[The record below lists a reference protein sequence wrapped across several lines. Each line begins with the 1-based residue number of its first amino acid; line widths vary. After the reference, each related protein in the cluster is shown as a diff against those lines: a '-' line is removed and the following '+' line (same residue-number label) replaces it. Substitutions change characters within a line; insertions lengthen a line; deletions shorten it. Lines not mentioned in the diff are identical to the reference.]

1 MTVLSESSP
10 HIYPSGAK
18 RRKWLCVC
26 ECGNTINVL
35 DNNLKS
41 GDTKSCG
48 CHQIE
53 CSTKHGLCDHP
64 LYQIWI
70 SMINRCHNPNNKDY
84 SSYGGRGIY
93 VCDVWRNDINKFIE
107 DVGDR
112 PDGYQLD
119 RINNDGGYHKDNV
132 RWISSKENNRNR
144 RSNKLISHDD
154 KTMTMI
160 EWSEH
165 LNMDYQKLKILI
177 NQGYALDE
185 IINLLR
191 SSYIL
196 L

>member
-1 MTVLSESSP
+1 
-10 HIYPSGAK
+10 
-18 RRKWLCVC
+18 
-26 ECGNTINVL
+26 
-35 DNNLKS
+35 
-41 GDTKSCG
+41 
-48 CHQIE
+48 
-53 CSTKHGLCDHP
+53 
-64 LYQIWI
+64 
-70 SMINRCHNPNNKDY
+70 MINRCHNPNNKDY